1 MMPFLNGRM
10 EENMEKTSKGL
21 NLIDFFMLG
30 FGSIVGVGW
39 AVASNGWMAS
49 GGGVIPSMLGF
60 LFFTI
65 ILIPVGFCY
74 AELTC
79 ALPVFGGEVAFSY
92 KAYGTFVSFICGWTL
107 ALAYVII
114 VPWEAI
120 YINNVLSLVFPSLQA
135 GNPLYTL
142 AGVGIYGPGL
152 VVGIILSLFIISIN
166 WRGIRVA
173 SKVQTFLGSFLAIVG
188 LLVIVFA
195 FAKFDP
201 ENIKPLYENVGKGS
215 HTSMF
220 TGIIA
225 MMIVAP
231 FFLGG
236 FDTIPQGAE
245 EGSEGLNFANLGKVI
260 VLALLSAGIFYSL
273 IIFSTGGAI
282 PWEEYSAYPRPAIS
296 LLFETL
302 YGNGFFGVFMYWLVW
317 LAALA
322 GLFTTWNG
330 FYIASARL
338 LLGMGRARLIPK
350 FFTTIHPKYGTPRGA
365 NTFIGIA
372 CLAAPF
378 IGMGVI
384 DPLTSA
390 GGVGFVVGWFI
401 TSLSA
406 VKLRFS
412 DPNMNRPY
420 RAPGGVPI
428 MIIAALVSG
437 IIILISF
444 IPGLSSY
451 VGHLAST
458 ICAVWMGL
466 GLAFYAASSGYR
478 KAITEEERV
487 GEIFQSMKK

>member
-1 MMPFLNGRM
+1 
-10 EENMEKTSKGL
+10 MEKKKKGL

-49 GGGVIPSMLGF
+49 GGGVIPAVLGF

-79 ALPVFGGEVAFSY
+79 AMPVFGGEVAFSY
-92 KAYGTFVSFICGWTL
+92 KSFGTFVSFLCGWAL

-120 YINNVLSLVFPSLQA
+120 YINDILALVIPALKA
-135 GNPLYTL
+135 GEPLYTL

-152 VVGIILSLFIISIN
+152 IVGIVLSLFIIAIN
-166 WRGIRVA
+166 WRGIRIA
-173 SKVQTFLGSFLAIVG
+173 GKVQTFLGGFLAIVG
-188 LLVIVFA
+188 LLIIVLA
-195 FAKFDP
+195 FTKFNP
-201 ENIKPLYENVGKGS
+201 ENLQPLYENVGKGT

-220 TGIIA
+220 TGIMA
-225 MMIVAP
+225 MMVVAP

-245 EGSEGLNFANLGKVI
+245 EGSSGLNYKNLGKVI
-260 VLALLSAGIFYSL
+260 VLALLSAGVFYAL
-273 IIFSTGGAI
+273 ILFSTGAAV
-282 PWEEYSAYPRPAIS
+282 PWQEYTEYPRPAIS
-296 LLFETL
+296 ILFTTF
-302 YGNGFFGVFMYWLVW
+302 YGNSFSGVLMYWLAW
-317 LAALA
+317 MAAMA

-365 NTFIGIA
+365 NMFIAVA
-372 CLAAPF
+372 CLTAPF
-378 IGMGVI
+378 VGMGVV
-384 DPLTSA
+384 DPLTCA

-401 TSLSA
+401 TSISA
-406 VKLRFS
+406 IKLRYS
-412 DPNMNRPY
+412 APDMIRPY
-420 RAPGGVPI
+420 KAPGGVAS
-428 MIIAALVSG
+428 MLIAAVVSG
-437 IIILISF
+437 IVIIISF
-444 IPGLSSY
+444 VPGLPSY
-451 VGHLAST
+451 AGHLASI
-458 ICAVWMGL
+458 ICVVWVAL
-466 GLAFYAASSGYR
+466 GLAFYAGSSGYR
-478 KAITEEERV
+478 KAISEEERV
-487 GEIFQSMKK
+487 KAIFESAKRKSWLKL

>member
-1 MMPFLNGRM
+1 
-10 EENMEKTSKGL
+10 MEKKKKGL

-60 LFFTI
+60 LFFTV

-92 KAYGTFVSFICGWTL
+92 KAYGTFVSFVCGWTL

-120 YINNVLSLVFPSLQA
+120 YINNILSLVIPSLQA
-135 GNPLYTL
+135 GEPLYSL

-152 VVGIILSLFIISIN
+152 VVGAILSLFIISIN
-166 WRGIRVA
+166 WRGIKIA
-173 SKVQTFLGSFLAIVG
+173 SKVQTSLGAFLAIVG
-188 LLVIVFA
+188 ILVIIFS
-195 FAKFDP
+195 FAKFNP
-201 ENIKPLYENVGKGS
+201 ENLQPLYENVGKGS

-245 EGSEGLNFANLGKVI
+245 EGSEGLNFNNLGKVI

-273 IIFSTGGAI
+273 ILFSTGAAI
-282 PWEEYSAYPRPAIS
+282 PWEEYSAYPRPAVS

-302 YGNGFFGVFMYWLVW
+302 YGGIFGKFMYWLAW

-350 FFTTIHPKYGTPRGA
+350 FFTTLHPKYGTPKGA
-365 NTFIGIA
+365 NTFIAVA
-372 CLAAPF
+372 CLTAPF

-401 TSLSA
+401 TSISA
-406 VKLRFS
+406 IRLRYS
-412 DPNMNRPY
+412 APDMIRPY
-420 RAPGGVPI
+420 RAPGGVAI
-428 MIIAALVSG
+428 MSIAAIVSG
-437 IIILISF
+437 IIVVISF
-444 IPGLSSY
+444 IPGLPSY
-451 VGHLAST
+451 VGHLAAT
-458 ICAVWMGL
+458 ICGIWMAL
-466 GLAFYAASSGYR
+466 GLAFYAGSSSYR
-478 KAITEEERV
+478 RAISEEERV
-487 GEIFQSMKK
+487 KEIFQGMRKENLAETYE